1 MKCAICS
8 NKIETT
14 FLNKIVGTYINKK
27 PVCSDCQKK
36 HSFSELKE
44 KLLRQQ

>member
-27 PVCSDCQKK
+27 PVCQECQKK
-36 HSFSELKE
+36 YTTKDELQE
-44 KLLRQQ
+44 KLK

>member
-1 MKCAICS
+1 MVKCEICK
-8 NKIETT
+8 NKVEET
-14 FLNKIVGTYINKK
+14 FLEKVNGTYINKK

-44 KLLRQQ
+44 KLK